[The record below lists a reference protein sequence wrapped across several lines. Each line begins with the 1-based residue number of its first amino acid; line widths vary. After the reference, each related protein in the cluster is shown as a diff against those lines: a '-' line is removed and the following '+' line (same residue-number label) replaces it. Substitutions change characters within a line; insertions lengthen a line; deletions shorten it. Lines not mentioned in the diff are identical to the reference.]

1 MLARLKQMLIKE
13 FIQVFRDKRT
23 RFVLFGPPI
32 IQMLVFGYAA
42 TFEIHHVPTV
52 VLDLDHSQESRELIS
67 RFSSSPYFDVQR
79 QLTDYRQIGDLIDQ
93 GKATVGLEI
102 NAGFAQNLRK
112 GQTAPLQ
119 VIVDA
124 TNSNSAL
131 IASGYITQIALGFAQ
146 DYQQDRIYRI
156 SPQMVERMPSVQLE
170 QRPWYNP
177 DLRSRWFFVPGIIG
191 SLTLVLVVTLTA
203 FAVVREREIGT
214 LEQIMVTPI
223 RPAEFILGKTLPFFL
238 IGLFDVSLIATVG
251 TMWFQI
257 PFRGHILVLFAGAIL
272 FLLCMLGVGLLIST
286 VSSTQQQ
293 AMVTAFFFIMPAIT
307 FSGFGFPISTMPQW
321 LQYLTYLSPLRYFL
335 SRASRHLSERCGHG
349 DPLAPDARDDRLGNQ
364 SAHHRCPALPQSA
377 RLSLSPQPSSQ
388 STQYEAYPIRP
399 RQTAQICAHHT
410 ACEVGLLGIV
420 DCHLDDDRT
429 TGPSDCERLFENRL
443 RIAVTTQRQVLY
455 ANTPA
460 NGGQVIVGKL
470 SARLLSQRELLK
482 LRNLR

>member
-32 IQMLVFGYAA
+32 IQMLIFGYAA

-124 TNSNSAL
+124 TNSNTAL

-146 DYQQDRIYRI
+146 DYQKDRIYRI
-156 SPQMVERMPSVQLE
+156 SPQMVEEVPSVQLE

-238 IGLFDVSLIATVG
+238 IGLFDVSLIGTVG
-251 TMWFQI
+251 TLWFKV
-257 PFRGHILVLFAGAIL
+257 PFRGQILVLYAGAVL
-272 FLLCMLGVGLLIST
+272 FLLCMLGAGLLIST

-293 AMVTAFFFIMPAIT
+293 AMVTAFFVIMPAIT

-321 LQYLTYLSPLRYFL
+321 LQYSTYLSPLRYFL
-335 SRASRHLSERCGHG
+335 VVLRATYLKGVGMEILW
-349 DPLAPDARDDRLGNQ
+349 PQMLAMA
-364 SAHHRCPALPQSA
+364 A
-377 RLSLSPQPSSQ
+377 
-388 STQYEAYPIRP
+388 
-399 RQTAQICAHHT
+399 
-410 ACEVGLLGIV
+410 LGIS
-420 DCHLDDDRT
+420 L
-429 TGPSDCERLFENRL
+429 LA
-443 RIAVTTQRQVLY
+443 IAV
-455 ANTPA
+455 
-460 NGGQVIVGKL
+460 
-470 SARLLSQRELLK
+470 
-482 LRNLR
+482 LRFHKALD

>member
-23 RFVLFGPPI
+23 RFVLFIPPI
-32 IQMLVFGYAA
+32 IQMLIFGYAA

-52 VLDLDHSQESRELIS
+52 VLDLDHSQESRDLIS
-67 RFSSSPYFDVQR
+67 RFTSSPYFDVQR
-79 QLTDYRQIGDLIDQ
+79 QLTDYRQIGDLIDR
-93 GKATVGLEI
+93 GEATVGLEI

-124 TNSNSAL
+124 TNSNTAL
-131 IASGYITQIALGFAQ
+131 IASSYISQIALAFAQ
-146 DYQQDRIYRI
+146 QYQQDRISRI
-156 SPQMVERMPSVQLE
+156 SPQIIEKIPSVQLE
-170 QRPWYNP
+170 PRPWYNP
-177 DLRSRWFFVPGIIG
+177 DLRSRWFFVPGVIG

-223 RPAEFILGKTLPFFL
+223 HPAEFILGKTLPFFL

-251 TMWFQI
+251 TLWFQV
-257 PFRGHILVLFAGAIL
+257 PFRGQILVLFAGAIL

-293 AMVTAFFFIMPAIT
+293 AMVTAFFFVMPAVT

-335 SRASRHLSERCGHG
+335 IVLRGTYLKGVGMEVLW
-349 DPLAPDARDDRLGNQ
+349 PQMLAMAG
-364 SAHHRCPALPQSA
+364 
-377 RLSLSPQPSSQ
+377 
-388 STQYEAYPIRP
+388 
-399 RQTAQICAHHT
+399 
-410 ACEVGLLGIV
+410 LGISLLTV
-420 DCHLDDDRT
+420 AVLRFHKALD
-429 TGPSDCERLFENRL
+429 
-443 RIAVTTQRQVLY
+443 
-455 ANTPA
+455 
-460 NGGQVIVGKL
+460 
-470 SARLLSQRELLK
+470 
-482 LRNLR
+482 

>member
-23 RFVLFGPPI
+23 RFVLIAPPI

-67 RFSSSPYFDVQR
+67 RFTSSPYFDVQR
-79 QLTDYRQIGDLIDQ
+79 QLTDYRQLGDLIDQ

-102 NAGFAQNLRK
+102 NAGFAQILRK

-124 TNSNSAL
+124 TNSNTAL

-146 DYQQDRIYRI
+146 DYQKDRIYRI
-156 SPQMVERMPSVQLE
+156 SPQMLEEIPSVQLE
-170 QRPWYNP
+170 PRPWYNP
-177 DLRSRWFFVPGIIG
+177 DLRSRWFFVPGVIG
-191 SLTLVLVVTLTA
+191 SLTLVLVVVLTA

-223 RPAEFILGKTLPFFL
+223 RPAEFILGKTLPSFL
-238 IGLFDVSLIATVG
+238 IGLFDVSLIGTVG
-251 TMWFQI
+251 TLWFQV
-257 PFRGHILVLFAGAIL
+257 PFRGQILVLFAGAVL

-335 SRASRHLSERCGHG
+335 VVLRGTYLKGVGMEI
-349 DPLAPDARDDRLGNQ
+349 LW
-364 SAHHRCPALPQSA
+364 PQMFA
-377 RLSLSPQPSSQ
+377 M
-388 STQYEAYPIRP
+388 A
-399 RQTAQICAHHT
+399 A
-410 ACEVGLLGIV
+410 LGIS
-420 DCHLDDDRT
+420 LLT
-429 TGPSDCERLFENRL
+429 
-443 RIAVTTQRQVLY
+443 IAV
-455 ANTPA
+455 
-460 NGGQVIVGKL
+460 
-470 SARLLSQRELLK
+470 
-482 LRNLR
+482 LRFHKALD